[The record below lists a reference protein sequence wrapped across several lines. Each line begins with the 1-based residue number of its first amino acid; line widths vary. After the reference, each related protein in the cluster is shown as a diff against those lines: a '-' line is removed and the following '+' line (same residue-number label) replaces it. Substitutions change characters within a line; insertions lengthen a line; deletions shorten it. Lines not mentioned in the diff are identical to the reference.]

1 MQPIRSDSTDAGVR
15 LPVDGR
21 AAAAPRA
28 TDASSGQC
36 LELVQGLDAVIWEL
50 DARTSRFTFVS
61 DRAEHLFGYPLRRWY
76 DEPTFWQDV
85 LVHPDDCVRWVA
97 FRAAATREVRDREL
111 VYRARTAGGRMLW
124 LKDLV
129 RVAPDAAGAAAF
141 ARGATVDVTREH
153 ETGRGQ
159 ERVRAALGAG
169 HMGTWE
175 WDFERDKVSWSPE
188 VERMLGVPDGTLWD
202 TFEAYHA
209 LVHRDDRDA
218 ARDAIEDALGRRAE
232 AYHSLH
238 RVVRSDGGVRWIDAH
253 GRFDYAQD
261 GRPLRLVGVCADV
274 TERRLM
280 EEAKAEELARLAAAV
295 QRSNREIEQLAHIAA
310 HDLRAPLR
318 GIANL
323 AQWLEDDLGD
333 ALTDGARRHLRLLH
347 ERVRRMTAVV
357 DGIRA
362 YSRTAGV
369 RGECAVV
376 DTGQVVREAV
386 ELLAPPPEVHIEIAG
401 ALPTITTERGPLLQ
415 VMLNLLSNAIEHG
428 RTDAPRITVGA
439 RDADGE
445 IEFSVS
451 DNGPGIPPELHD
463 SIWRIFQ
470 APEPVEPAT
479 ATGVGL
485 AVVKKIVEARGGRA
499 WVESTPGHG
508 ATFRFT
514 WAKGRAGR
522 A

>member
-1 MQPIRSDSTDAGVR
+1 
-15 LPVDGR
+15 
-21 AAAAPRA
+21 
-28 TDASSGQC
+28 
-36 LELVQGLDAVIWEL
+36 
-50 DARTSRFTFVS
+50 
-61 DRAEHLFGYPLRRWY
+61 
-76 DEPTFWQDV
+76 
-85 LVHPDDCVRWVA
+85 
-97 FRAAATREVRDREL
+97 
-111 VYRARTAGGRMLW
+111 
-124 LKDLV
+124 
-129 RVAPDAAGAAAF
+129 
-141 ARGATVDVTREH
+141 
-153 ETGRGQ
+153 
-159 ERVRAALGAG
+159 
-169 HMGTWE
+169 
-175 WDFERDKVSWSPE
+175 
-188 VERMLGVPDGTLWD
+188 
-202 TFEAYHA
+202 
-209 LVHRDDRDA
+209 
-218 ARDAIEDALGRRAE
+218 
-232 AYHSLH
+232 
-238 RVVRSDGGVRWIDAH
+238 
-253 GRFDYAQD
+253 
-261 GRPLRLVGVCADV
+261 
-274 TERRLM
+274 
-280 EEAKAEELARLAAAV
+280 
-295 QRSNREIEQLAHIAA
+295 
-310 HDLRAPLR
+310 
-318 GIANL
+318 
-323 AQWLEDDLGD
+323 
-333 ALTDGARRHLRLLH
+333 
-347 ERVRRMTAVV
+347 
-357 DGIRA
+357 
-362 YSRTAGV
+362 V

-376 DTGQVVREAV
+376 DTGEVVREAV